1 MLEKSDFVVGERV
14 QFNPEG
20 MDPDVTDVQRRSRVE
35 GVVKQIRL
43 NDYYVTFIDLDGDFW
58 YQESGWVLHERK
70 ERSNLSV
77 L

>member
-1 MLEKSDFVVGERV
+1 M
-14 QFNPEG
+14 
-20 MDPDVTDVQRRSRVE
+20 TDVQRRSRVE